1 MGFVKGMDDRFSGL
15 VPQVDILDD
24 LMGNLSKGSAYDD
37 M

>member
-1 MGFVKGMDDRFSGL
+1 VGFVKGMNDRLSGL
-15 VPQVDILDD
+15 VLQVDILDD